1 MRASDLIIHTIPTLS
16 PSDKSSTALKLMNE
30 IHATHLPVLNG
41 KQLLGLVSEEELINL
56 NTPDESL
63 GAMKLNL
70 ISPFIHDYEHI
81 FEVLKVASN
90 LHLKV
95 IPVIDKD
102 NNYIGSITSDSL
114 LIYLATQTDILEPG
128 GIIVLEMTVTNY
140 SLTEIAR
147 IVETNNSRILS
158 VFTSTKKDNS
168 QMEVTVKV
176 NTPNVQAIIQALQRF
191 NYVVKDSYQEPEFYD
206 DLKDRYDSLMNYLN
220 V

>member
-1 MRASDLIIHTIPTLS
+1 M
-16 PSDKSSTALKLMNE
+16 
-30 IHATHLPVLNG
+30 
-41 KQLLGLVSEEELINL
+41 
-56 NTPDESL
+56 
-63 GAMKLNL
+63 
-70 ISPFIHDYEHI
+70 
-81 FEVLKVASN
+81 
-90 LHLKV
+90 
-95 IPVIDKD
+95 
-102 NNYIGSITSDSL
+102 